1 MNILR
6 SSLLLAALLLSS
18 PGLAADGL
26 TDAVVAGYQG
36 WYGCPGDYAG
46 NTQWQYWFPKD
57 VSPAGF
63 ISDLLPSVRAL
74 DAGHLCDTGIARADG
89 QGTIKL
95 YSAQDPAVVAQHFAW
110 MKEAGIDAAAV
121 QRFLFALPDAG
132 KKARMDHLL
141 ANVMAAAPASGRS
154 FFIVYDITGANP
166 KTVMD
171 DVRRDWHHLVDDLGI
186 TKAPGYL
193 HDHGK
198 PVLELWGFGIGDRPG
213 EAADVQS
220 LVNDLK
226 SGTGGLRSVT
236 LVGGVPTYWRT
247 LTHDSK
253 TDPRWAAVY
262 RSFDVIS
269 PWTVGRYATDAD
281 YATYARD
288 LEGPDATEAHRAGAR
303 YLPVVFPGYS
313 HANAARFHGKA
324 LAFNT
329 VPRHCGRFY
338 WQQFAGASAVHAD
351 GVYVAMFDEVGEGTA
366 IFPLETRADKTMAGG
381 TVVVVNQDGCS
392 LPDDWYLR
400 VTAAAAGLFTHGKPF
415 PMKLEQAVHP

>member
-1 MNILR
+1 MTR
-6 SSLLLAALLLSS
+6 R
-18 PGLAADGL
+18 P
-26 TDAVVAGYQG
+26 TRAG
-36 WYGCPGDYAG
+36 
-46 NTQWQYWFPKD
+46 
-57 VSPAGF
+57 
-63 ISDLLPSVRAL
+63 
-74 DAGHLCDTGIARADG
+74 
-89 QGTIKL
+89 
-95 YSAQDPAVVAQHFAW
+95 
-110 MKEAGIDAAAV
+110 
-121 QRFLFALPDAG
+121 
-132 KKARMDHLL
+132 
-141 ANVMAAAPASGRS
+141 
-154 FFIVYDITGANP
+154 
-166 KTVMD
+166 
-171 DVRRDWHHLVDDLGI
+171 
-186 TKAPGYL
+186 
-193 HDHGK
+193 
-198 PVLELWGFGIGDRPG
+198 
-213 EAADVQS
+213 
-220 LVNDLK
+220 
-226 SGTGGLRSVT
+226 
-236 LVGGVPTYWRT
+236 
-247 LTHDSK
+247 
-253 TDPRWAAVY
+253 PRC
-262 RSFDVIS
+262 I
-269 PWTVGRYATDAD
+269 AD